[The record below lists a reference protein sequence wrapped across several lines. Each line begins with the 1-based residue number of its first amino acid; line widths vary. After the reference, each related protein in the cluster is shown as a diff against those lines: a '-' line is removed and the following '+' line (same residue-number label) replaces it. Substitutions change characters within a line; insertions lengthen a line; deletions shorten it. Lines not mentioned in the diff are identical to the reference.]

1 MGGGADARFWAAA
14 GGEGGVGS
22 SHASWLRA
30 TNFCLRGGGGDVSA
44 RGEGREE
51 GGYRTTKKWVRIDNI
66 FLPDWNEVKAARSP
80 SPMIFPQSIFSLHTR

>member
-1 MGGGADARFWAAA
+1 MGGDADARFWSAA

-30 TNFCLRGGGGDVSA
+30 TSFSFFLRGGGGDMSA

-51 GGYRTTKKWVRIDNI
+51 GGDRTVKKWVRTYNI
-66 FLPDWNEVKAARSP
+66 FLPDWNEVKAARSLSPVMIPESIMFP
-80 SPMIFPQSIFSLHTR
+80 S